1 MADHLTNAA
10 IQKQTAQYKDDKEES
25 IWHMD
30 RLKEYAVQTSLT
42 LGMQDWW
49 NSSFC
54 PAVMHIVKELSR
66 VIETTVQPHPST
78 FTLYGIDLMLDD
90 QLQTYLLEV
99 NSNPAIHTSTSI
111 LKEVIPEVVEEAID
125 IALWLHNRPWGAL
138 DQEGKES
145 PVCRFE
151 LIRNVESGFWHG

>member
-1 MADHLTNAA
+1 MIDVCILMHVMPA

-66 VIETTVQPHPST
+66 VIETTVQVMDSYSCWIRTKTHTRVWKFACLLATPQHLH
-78 FTLYGIDLMLDD
+78 TLRHRLD
-90 QLQTYLLEV
+90 
-99 NSNPAIHTSTSI
+99 A
-111 LKEVIPEVVEEAID
+111 
-125 IALWLHNRPWGAL
+125 G
-138 DQEGKES
+138 
-145 PVCRFE
+145 
-151 LIRNVESGFWHG
+151 